1 MKRNKKTRY
10 SKKRIKEIKALLK
23 NRIEIVGQV
32 NSSRFKQLYK
42 YADIISRF
50 ENRHHNKKFNMENYK
65 SINPTSLFE
74 IMGSYKDMFNREGR
88 KFAIQMSR
96 TFCCPITK
104 EIMDMDKTLFIKSGG
119 KKCLISFGAFNQ
131 IVKKLGLEKALTMV
145 EF

>member
-32 NSSRFKQLYK
+32 DSSRFKQLYK

-50 ENRHHNKKFNMENYK
+50 ENRHHNKNFNMENYK
-65 SINPTSLFE
+65 SVNPTSLFE
-74 IMGSYKDMFNREGR
+74 IMESYKDMSNREGR

-96 TFCCPITK
+96 TFCCPLTK
-104 EIMDMDKTLFIKSGG
+104 KIMDMDKTLFVKSGG
-119 KKCLISFGAFNQ
+119 KKYLISFSAFPQ
-131 IVKKLGLEKALTMV
+131 IIKKLGLEKALTVV